1 MLLGTCDLSEA
12 RRAAGRGSK
21 AQRAEGAK
29 GMKGAEPAL
38 PLAAEGAGHSSG
50 WWLKEGS
57 PQSMV
62 WHLESKLASQQML
75 YSSNLNEMKV
85 LMQGEAPCFPKICFS
100 TGKRIVQCCHF
111 PFPLGMGPAQ

>member
-1 MLLGTCDLSEA
+1 MSGLG
-12 RRAAGRGSK
+12 RAAGRGNK

-29 GMKGAEPAL
+29 DTKGAEPAL

-62 WHLESKLASQQML
+62 VASGVQA
-75 YSSNLNEMKV
+75 
-85 LMQGEAPCFPKICFS
+85 GFPADVIFLPS
-100 TGKRIVQCCHF
+100 E
-111 PFPLGMGPAQ
+111 